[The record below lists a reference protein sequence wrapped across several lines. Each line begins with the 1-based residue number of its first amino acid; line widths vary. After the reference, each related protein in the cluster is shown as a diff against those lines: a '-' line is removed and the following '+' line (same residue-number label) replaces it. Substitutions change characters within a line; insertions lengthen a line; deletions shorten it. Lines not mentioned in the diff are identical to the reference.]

1 MKYAL
6 GSAVAP
12 AGDPPTAHLEVERL
26 ALARGQGGDVLR
38 QGRDHLPGDIEEL
51 EGEVDRVGRSS
62 LKIGRR
68 GGQGGPVAVR
78 EEADDLYLVGEAG
91 VGPCNISIEG
101 DRLVHA

>member
-78 EEADDLYLVGEAG
+78 EEAEYRDLRSEERRVGKECRSRWS
-91 VGPCNISIEG
+91 PY
-101 DRLVHA
+101 